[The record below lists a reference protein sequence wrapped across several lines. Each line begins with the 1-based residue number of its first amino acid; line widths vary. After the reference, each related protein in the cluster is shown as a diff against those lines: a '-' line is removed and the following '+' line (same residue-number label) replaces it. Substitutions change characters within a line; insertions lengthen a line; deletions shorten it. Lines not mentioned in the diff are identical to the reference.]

1 MIRESEDLPA
11 NSDAF
16 PWTRDVLSDL
26 ADRKGIPRSINFG
39 LGFFYASGSKN
50 QMNY

>member
-11 NSDAF
+11 KCDAF
-16 PWTRDVLSDL
+16 PWTRGVLTDL

-39 LGFFYASGSKN
+39 LGFFYASGSKKL
-50 QMNY
+50 MNY